1 MWPTEKRRRALL
13 RELADADRVNARA
26 GHAGRCMPEQG
37 GAGRTGPRR
46 ADGRTAMPRQRRSGD
61 THPARAERRAWAA
74 LKAQVHAPLLQWG
87 MRVGIGAE
95 HTDCQAV
102 LSDLERVRP
111 RGTAEPVGLV
121 HDRRARHAGIME
133 RDYLGSTVESPFGAD
148 MSDHAP
154 VHALWDAECPGAHT
168 RATFRTVGGRRL
180 FFDGVGWRGVC
191 PQATDTARRAA
202 RLQRCAEEP
211 HGTGREGVTLEAAER
226 RGGRQTR
233 TSPSAWHKTA
243 HAAISYQG
251 LPKAK
256 AGAHRGSCGRPA
268 AEQEKPEAPGRDWE
282 QGTGLDWRTDWTGET
297 DVHAARC
304 EDFALER
311 FDALDLEADAVAH
324 GLTTPRAGTPLRIFV
339 P

>member
-13 RELADADRVNARA
+13 RELADADRVNAGA
-26 GHAGRCMPEQG
+26 GHAGRCTPEQG

-154 VHALWDAECPGAHT
+154 VHALWDAQSGPVHKRVRPSALWVAEDCSSMGWDGEACAHK
-168 RATFRTVGGRRL
+168 
-180 FFDGVGWRGVC
+180 
-191 PQATDTARRAA
+191 
-202 RLQRCAEEP
+202 
-211 HGTGREGVTLEAAER
+211 
-226 RGGRQTR
+226 RQT
-233 TSPSAWHKTA
+233 
-243 HAAISYQG
+243 Q
-251 LPKAK
+251 
-256 AGAHRGSCGRPA
+256 RGGRPA
-268 AEQEKPEAPGRDWE
+268 AALHGRAAWHRARRRYF
-282 QGTGLDWRTDWTGET
+282 GARGATGRPADSHLAERLAQDRTRTLPSVIKGCRKRRRVRTGGAVDAQQQSKRSRRLPVVIGNKALDWTGVQT
-297 DVHAARC
+297 GLGRRTYTPHAARI
-304 EDFALER
+304 L
-311 FDALDLEADAVAH
+311 H
-324 GLTTPRAGTPLRIFV
+324 SSGSTPLISRRT
-339 P
+339 PSHTA